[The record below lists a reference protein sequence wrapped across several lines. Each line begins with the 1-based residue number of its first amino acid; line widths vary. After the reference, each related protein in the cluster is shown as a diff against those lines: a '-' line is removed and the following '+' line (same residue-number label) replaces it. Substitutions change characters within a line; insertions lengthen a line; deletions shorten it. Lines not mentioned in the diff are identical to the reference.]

1 MRTFRLIETALLAI
15 LVCVNF
21 IACSSDTPEPE
32 KNEEGVVTNQ
42 KKLVEIIIPEEE
54 TIQKEYFYDDEGR
67 LTKATH
73 RDGSTYIYYW
83 DTNTIIED
91 TRLWQ
96 ETFSLKNNLI
106 ISSKEIWNSS
116 PWGDSSV
123 SEDVFN
129 YDAKGLLQSI
139 DYYYNTDF
147 RESCKIV
154 WEGSKIMQI
163 GDTKFTYSG
172 KTCKGYLPILIWYF
186 DESCSLFEAHPEL
199 IGVRTNQL
207 PDEDFDS
214 YSRTSEYYDEIIG
227 EVCKVQYI
235 SESKTKFAYTFDDDG
250 YVKSCTRT
258 EIDTDITIYSF
269 KDLNGDGVITDDE
282 RNVEN
287 LNNNVGSNTRIFKW
301 E

>member
-21 IACSSDTPEPE
+21 TACSSDTPEPE
-32 KNEEGVVTNQ
+32 KNEEGVIINE

-54 TIQKEYFYDDEGR
+54 VVQEKYFYDDESK
-67 LTKATH
+67 LTMASH
-73 RDGSTYIYYW
+73 RDKSTYIYDW

-91 TRLWQ
+91 ADLWRK
-96 ETFSLKNNLI
+96 TFSLENNLI

-116 PWGDSSV
+116 PWGDSSI
-123 SEDVFN
+123 SENIFKNDT
-129 YDAKGLLQSI
+129 KGLLQSI

-172 KTCKGYLPILIWYF
+172 KTCKGYLPILIWYIS
-186 DESCSLFEAHPEL
+186 ESCALFDAHPEL

-207 PDEDFDS
+207 PDEDFYS
-214 YSRTSEYYDEIIG
+214 YSNTSEYYDEIIG
-227 EVCKVQYI
+227 EVCKVQDI
-235 SESKTKFAYTFDDDG
+235 RESKTKFAYTFDDDG

>member
-21 IACSSDTPEPE
+21 TACSSDTPEPE
-32 KNEEGVVTNQ
+32 KNEEGVIINE

-54 TIQKEYFYDDEGR
+54 VVQEKYFYDDESK
-67 LTKATH
+67 LTMASH
-73 RDGSTYIYYW
+73 RDKSTYIYDW

-91 TRLWQ
+91 ADLWRK
-96 ETFSLKNNLI
+96 TFSLENNLI

-116 PWGDSSV
+116 PWGDSSI
-123 SEDVFN
+123 SENIFK
-129 YDAKGLLQSI
+129 YDTKGLLQSI

-172 KTCKGYLPILIWYF
+172 KTCKGYLPILIWYIS
-186 DESCSLFEAHPEL
+186 ESCALFDAHPEL

-207 PDEDFDS
+207 PDEDFYS
-214 YSRTSEYYDEIIG
+214 YSNTSEYYDEIIG
-227 EVCKVQYI
+227 EVCKVQDI
-235 SESKTKFAYTFDDDG
+235 RESKTKFAYTFDDDG